1 MVKKMDK
8 LINFVE
14 EKMGC
19 VFSESLASAIFYSGI
34 VLGIALILLE
44 VVFALAFVLFM
55 MTNFGLALLYLVID
69 FVVFF
74 LTMFGMMYLKAWWE
88 ARI

>member
-1 MVKKMDK
+1 MNK

-19 VFSESLASAIFYSGI
+19 VFSEALANAIFYSGI

-44 VVFALAFVLFM
+44 VVLALACILFM
-55 MTNFGLALLYLVID
+55 ITNFGLSLLYLVID

-74 LTMFGMMYLKAWWE
+74 LTVFGMMYLKAWWE
-88 ARI
+88 TRI

>member
-1 MVKKMDK
+1 MDK

-14 EKMGC
+14 EKMGR
-19 VFSESLASAIFYSGI
+19 VVSESLANAIFYSGI
-34 VLGIALILLE
+34 VLCVALILLE
-44 VVFALAFVLFM
+44 VVFALACVLFM
-55 MTNFGLALLYLVID
+55 MTSFGLALLYLVID

-74 LTMFGMMYLKAWWE
+74 ITMFGMMYLRAWWE